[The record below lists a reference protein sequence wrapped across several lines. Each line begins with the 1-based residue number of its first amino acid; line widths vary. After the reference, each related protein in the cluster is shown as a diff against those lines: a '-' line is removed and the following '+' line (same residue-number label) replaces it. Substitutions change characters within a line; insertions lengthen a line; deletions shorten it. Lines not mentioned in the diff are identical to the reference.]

1 MVLTGDVEATGPD
14 PDIRAE
20 HAPAN
25 SVRGGARC
33 GTGGAVTVA
42 SRDHR
47 PARFRKETT
56 MTANAPSPDGPDQPD
71 GADRQGWALKRLLG
85 LHAASTGGTP

>member
-1 MVLTGDVEATGPD
+1 
-14 PDIRAE
+14 
-20 HAPAN
+20 
-25 SVRGGARC
+25 
-33 GTGGAVTVA
+33 
-42 SRDHR
+42 
-47 PARFRKETT
+47 